1 MNLPSTP
8 AVPRFAVVG
17 ASGFIGLRTVELLSD
32 RTDCAVVPVV
42 RTAASL
48 AVLARQRL
56 DWRIAGLLA
65 PAPLAAALRGC
76 SVCIHAAIGDAA
88 QIVHMA
94 EVAYRACA
102 AGGVRRL
109 VWLSSASVHGQDCA
123 PGTDEA
129 SPLHDRH
136 PLVYNNAKVRAER
149 RLARLARD
157 RRVEVVVLRPGVV
170 FGPRSRWIADAA
182 ADLAAGRA
190 AWLDGGRGVCN
201 SIYVDNLVEA
211 IRLAATVP
219 AAAGEAFLVGDAETV
234 TWADL
239 LLPIAAHLGRNAT
252 VFHEVATAA
261 ITPER
266 ESRFAALTLTPAY
279 ARLTALVPARA
290 KRLAKALAAA
300 WATPPPPP
308 NPWSFRGAPAAKS
321 RLTTELTLLQRCRWK
336 LPHAKASRIL
346 GYNPPVPFAEGL
358 RRSLA
363 WVDFAGLGR
372 PPTT

>member
-1 MNLPSTP
+1 MNLPPTLD
-8 AVPRFAVVG
+8 APRFAVVG
-17 ASGFIGLRTVELLSD
+17 ASGFVGLRTVEILSA
-32 RTDCAVVPVV
+32 RTDCAVVPIV
-42 RTAASL
+42 RSAASL

-56 DWRIAGLLA
+56 DWRVAGFLA
-65 PAPLAAALRGC
+65 PEPLAEALRGC
-76 SVCIHAAIGDAA
+76 SVCIHSAIGDAA
-88 QIVHMA
+88 QIVRMA
-94 EVAYRACA
+94 EVAYHACA

-123 PGTDEA
+123 PGTDET
-129 SPLHDRH
+129 SPLHDHH

-157 RRVEVVVLRPGVV
+157 GRVEVVVLRPGVV
-170 FGPRSRWIADAA
+170 FGPRSRWIAAAA

-190 AWLDGGRGVCN
+190 AWLDHGRGVCN
-201 SIYVDNLVEA
+201 SVYVDNLVEA

-239 LLPIAAHLGRNAT
+239 LLPIAAHLGHDAT
-252 VFHEVATAA
+252 AFHEAATAA

-266 ESRFAALTLTPAY
+266 ESRFAAFTLTPAY

-290 KRLAKALAAA
+290 KRLVKALAAA
-300 WATPPPPP
+300 WPAPAPAP
-308 NPWSFRGAPAAKS
+308 NPWRFHGAPAAAP
-321 RLTTELTLLQRCRWK
+321 RLTAELNLLQRCRWK

-346 GYNPPVPFAEGL
+346 GYTPPVPFAEGL

-363 WVDFAGLGR
+363 WLDFAGLGR
-372 PPTT
+372 PPTI